1 MTGAAVTAQRI
12 PILTATEVQAGRG
25 TVVHV
30 DGIGS
35 IGVFSVRG
43 RYYALKNACPHQGGP
58 LCQGEVTGTSI
69 AHFTPGEPP
78 SLEWVRDGEVI
89 RCPWHRW
96 EFDIL
101 TGHALTKPDRW
112 RVAKYNVALEQ
123 AQPEVPVQSVET
135 YPVVEKDGVLVLIIT
150 R

>member
-1 MTGAAVTAQRI
+1 MAAMTPQRI
-12 PILTATEVQAGRG
+12 PILSATEVHAGRG

-35 IGVFSVRG
+35 IGVFNVRG
-43 RYYALKNACPHQGGP
+43 HYYALKNACPHQGGP
-58 LCQGEVTGTSI
+58 LCEGEVTGTSV
-69 AHFTPGEPP
+69 ARFTPGEQP
-78 SLEWVRDGEVI
+78 SLEWIREGEVI

-101 TGHALTKPDRW
+101 TGQALIRPDRF
-112 RVAKYNVALEQ
+112 RVAKYDVALEQ
-123 AQPEVPVQSVET
+123 RTPADARPYVET
-135 YPVVEKDGVLVLIIT
+135 YPVVESDGVLVLILS

>member
-1 MTGAAVTAQRI
+1 MAQRI
-12 PILTATEVQAGRG
+12 PILSATEVQSGRG

-35 IGVFSVRG
+35 IGVFNVRG

-69 AHFTPGEPP
+69 AHFSPGEQP
-78 SLEWVRDGEVI
+78 SLEWVREGEVI

-101 TGHALTKPDRW
+101 TGQALLKPDRW
-112 RVAKYNVALEQ
+112 RVAKYDVDLELGPREG
-123 AQPEVPVQSVET
+123 APPSVET
-135 YPVVEKDGVLVLIIT
+135 YPVVEKDGVLVLIIA